1 MGDDSSHGRAQGV
14 LALLEGIDEPP
25 CLLDL
30 VLEEGHSLAALTALL
45 SPSLVLL
52 QHPEVGR
59 AQAQGGYLT
68 LLGQEDEELTP
79 TLGDDEVRG
88 EVC

>member
-1 MGDDSSHGRAQGV
+1 MSDDSSHGRAQGV

-30 VLEEGHSLAALTALL
+30 VLEEGHSLTALTALL

-52 QHPEVGR
+52 QHP
-59 AQAQGGYLT
+59 
-68 LLGQEDEELTP
+68 
-79 TLGDDEVRG
+79 
-88 EVC
+88 

>member
-1 MGDDSSHGRAQGV
+1 MGDNGSHGCAECM

-30 VLEEGHSLAALTALL
+30 VLEEGHSLTALTALL

-52 QHPEVGR
+52 QHP
-59 AQAQGGYLT
+59 
-68 LLGQEDEELTP
+68 
-79 TLGDDEVRG
+79 
-88 EVC
+88 